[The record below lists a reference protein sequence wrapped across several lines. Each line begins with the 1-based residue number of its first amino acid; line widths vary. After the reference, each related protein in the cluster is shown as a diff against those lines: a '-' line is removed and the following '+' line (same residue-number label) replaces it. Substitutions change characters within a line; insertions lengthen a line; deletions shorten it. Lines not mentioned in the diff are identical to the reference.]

1 MKNAELKI
9 AIANLI
15 LIKQVKLNGGM
26 TLDLHTNFKNLTESD
41 KLVEETRVKLCE
53 DLCERREPIEG
64 EEIGKPII
72 ITLEDGVTTSFKF
85 SPENKEK
92 VDKEYADLLAK
103 ECEAN
108 VIRFDEEELKKTI
121 KGIKEITVEQTN
133 ALLYFS
139 KKF

>member
-15 LIKQVKLNGGM
+15 LIKQVKLNGSM
-26 TLDLHTNFKNLTESD
+26 TLDLNTNFKNLSEAD
-41 KLVEETRVKLCE
+41 KLLEETRIKLCE

-92 VDKEYADLLAK
+92 LDKDYKELLDKESDV
-103 ECEAN
+103 N
-108 VIRFDEEELKKTI
+108 IIRFEEEELKKTI
-121 KGIKEITVEQTN
+121 KGIKEITTEQTN
-133 ALLYFS
+133 ALLFFS